1 MFDGQGARRL
11 SVLSVS
17 LVGFL
22 FLSILTLAAVR
33 GAVNGSPTLTGG
45 KVTPERGAAGSTFT
59 FEVLYT
65 DPDNLLP
72 ANGYPKLYIDGEN
85 VGRAM
90 VENDSLDNNV
100 ADGKLYKYE
109 WTPSMETITQLP
121 FFENFKVNNRD
132 LNPGENAV
140 FSGYLIDNHDFR
152 FYAQNSLG
160 ENASDP
166 ASNVNKGPQT
176 SVAGSTVKLFLL
188 QEENFVEVEE
198 STTGDNG
205 YFSISIKAPGSGSYG
220 YFAEFQGG
228 ENNQTSQSDIEAL
241 ITFNALSI
249 GAISWAISTVLILVF
264 IFFLARGMSISQ
276 YRRALLI
283 GFLSAIAFWFLF
295 GAGLIGFIL
304 AGAIAGYLYARNV
317 RGFFKHLRFGALVA
331 MLFALVYFTISS
343 FLIKTIAADYV
354 IGTFGYSIS
363 NGQLLELLISET
375 FFFAFF
381 YGLFVG
387 LGAVL
392 GGILRKALKP
402 AEQRP
407 VTVAG
412 SDTTAASGLRLQG

>member
-1 MFDGQGARRL
+1 MFDRQGARRL
-11 SVLSVS
+11 GVLSLYVAS
-17 LVGFL
+17 FL
-22 FLSILTLAAVR
+22 FLSIITLATVR
-33 GAVNGSPTLTGG
+33 GSVNGSPTLTGG
-45 KVTPERGAAGSTFT
+45 EVIPEKGAAGSTFT
-59 FEVLYT
+59 FEVVYS
-65 DPDNLLP
+65 DSSSLLP
-72 ANGYPKLYIDGEN
+72 ADGYPKLYIDGEAG
-85 VGRAM
+85 GRTM
-90 VENDSLDNNV
+90 VENDPLDNNV

-109 WTPSMETITQLP
+109 WTPTIENEINLP
-121 FFENFKVNNRD
+121 IFENFKVNNRD
-132 LNPGENAV
+132 PNPGQEAV
-140 FSGYLIDNHDFR
+140 FSGYLLENHDFY
-152 FYAQNSLG
+152 FYAQNSIG
-160 ENASDP
+160 ENARDP
-166 ASNVNKGPQT
+166 ASNVYKGPEV
-176 SVAGSTVKLFLL
+176 SVSGSTVRLFLL
-188 QEENFVEVEE
+188 PGENSVEVGSDNTDE
-198 STTGDNG
+198 NG
-205 YFSISIKAPGSGSYG
+205 YFSISIEAPSSGSYG

-249 GAISWAISTVLILVF
+249 AAISWAISVVLILVF
-264 IFFLARGMSISQ
+264 IFFLARGMTISQ
-276 YRRALLI
+276 YRRTLLI
-283 GFLSAIAFWFLF
+283 GFLLAIAFWFLF
-295 GAGLIGFIL
+295 GAGLIGFIM

-317 RGFFKHLRFGALVA
+317 SGFFKHLRFGALVA